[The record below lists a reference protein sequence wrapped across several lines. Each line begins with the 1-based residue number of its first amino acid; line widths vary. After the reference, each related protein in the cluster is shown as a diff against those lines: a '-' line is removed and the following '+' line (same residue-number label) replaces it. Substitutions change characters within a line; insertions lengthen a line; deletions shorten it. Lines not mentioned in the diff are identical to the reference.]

1 VLRTSHFASQLAA
14 AREGLG
20 VVIASAP
27 YGRTGLVAVKPSRKL
42 AGAWASLPSASLW
55 LVGHRALRNVP
66 RIAAVWDLIVETI
79 SAL

>member
-1 VLRTSHFASQLAA
+1 
-14 AREGLG
+14 
-20 VVIASAP
+20 
-27 YGRTGLVAVKPSRKL
+27 
-42 AGAWASLPSASLW
+42 LW